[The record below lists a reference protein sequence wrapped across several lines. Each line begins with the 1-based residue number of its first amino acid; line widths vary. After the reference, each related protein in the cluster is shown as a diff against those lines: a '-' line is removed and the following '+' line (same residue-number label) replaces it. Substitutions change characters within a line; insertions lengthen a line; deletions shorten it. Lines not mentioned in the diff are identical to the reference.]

1 MLNESTPSSPPVA
14 PRVLLCDDSSAER
27 VPLAHLLRGAGY
39 AVDEVGD
46 GDSAILHLK
55 HRQVD
60 AVLLDLHMPG
70 VDGFEVLSYL
80 QEHRRAL
87 PVVLLSGMPLNKIQH
102 RIHSLPTPELPPLL
116 IKPVNPDQLLGILE
130 LQLSG
135 QLPPIGS
142 GNGHNGKSGQGGG
155 PAHE

>member
-1 MLNESTPSSPPVA
+1 MMLDGTTQHA
-14 PRVLLCDDSSAER
+14 MRVLLCDDSPAER
-27 VPLAHLLRGAGY
+27 TSLAHLLRSAGY
-39 AVDEVGD
+39 AVDEAGD
-46 GDSAILHLK
+46 GDAAILHLK

-70 VDGFEVLSYL
+70 VDGFEVLGYL

-87 PVVLLSGMPLNKIQH
+87 PVVLHSGMPLNKIQH

-116 IKPVNPDQLLGILE
+116 IKPINPDQLLSLLE

-135 QLPPIGS
+135 QMPQLDARPDEEPPSRRRGAS
-142 GNGHNGKSGQGGG
+142 
-155 PAHE
+155 

>member
-1 MLNESTPSSPPVA
+1 MVNGTLQS
-14 PRVLLCDDSSAER
+14 PRVLLVDDSSAER
-27 VPLAHLLRGAGY
+27 VPLAHILRTSGY

-46 GDSAILHLK
+46 GDAAILHLK

-87 PVVLLSGMPLNKIQH
+87 PVVLLSGMPLDRIQH
-102 RIHSLPTPELPPLL
+102 KIHSLPTPELPPLM
-116 IKPVNPDQLLGILE
+116 IKPINPDQLLNVLE
-130 LQLSG
+130 LQLTG
-135 QLPPIGS
+135 QLPPAGLTADDETE
-142 GNGHNGKSGQGGG
+142 QL
-155 PAHE
+155 ADE